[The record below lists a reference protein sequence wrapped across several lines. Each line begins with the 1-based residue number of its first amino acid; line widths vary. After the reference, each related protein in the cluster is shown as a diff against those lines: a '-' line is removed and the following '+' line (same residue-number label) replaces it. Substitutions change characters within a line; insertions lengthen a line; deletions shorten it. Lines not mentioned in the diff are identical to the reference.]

1 MVLYLVWD
9 SESEATKEST
19 LLSTGMTAV
28 DDEDS
33 DDPKPKRKKHKKSS
47 SDDDSDES
55 SEDDVESK
63 EGWGKADFTC
73 RRHVS
78 IIRSVLFFISD
89 DSINSSSLLPV
100 LHSI

>member
-1 MVLYLVWD
+1 MVPYLVWD

-19 LLSTGMTAV
+19 LLSTGMKAV
-28 DDEDS
+28 DDE
-33 DDPKPKRKKHKKSS
+33 
-47 SDDDSDES
+47 DSDES

-78 IIRSVLFFISD
+78 IIRSVLFSFLTIASTQVACYQFC
-89 DSINSSSLLPV
+89 IQFNL
-100 LHSI
+100 

>member
-1 MVLYLVWD
+1 MWD

-55 SEDDVESK
+55 SEDDVEYK

-73 RRHVS
+73 HRHVS
-78 IIRSVLFFISD
+78 IIRSVLFSD